1 MQLLW
6 AFVLKLNGA
15 VTNKKGSSVPESS
28 ASLRVKSVL
37 DVLDELGR
45 WVDEIPCVS
54 STQGRFGNRAFR
66 TWHERLVREAPD
78 LMKKIVCTRE
88 PSNGSSTYAFSET
101 AICEELSTYLCS
113 CFGDAERIDYGSGH
127 EAMFA
132 VVLYCL
138 RRTDVISESD
148 DASLVLLVF
157 RKYLSV
163 TRKLQTKYNL
173 EPAGSH
179 GVWGLDDY
187 SFLPFLW
194 GSAQLLNSQRI
205 SPNFI
210 DNDALIQENRAEYL
224 YVDAVGFIRD
234 VKKGPFFEHSPMLYD
249 ISRVP
254 GGWKKINQGMI
265 QMYRG
270 EVWGKRVVVQ
280 HMLFGQIFQFESGG
294 SSAPSND
301 TSPNVVAAS

>member
-1 MQLLW
+1 M
-6 AFVLKLNGA
+6 
-15 VTNKKGSSVPESS
+15 VTDKKVSSVSESL
-28 ASLRVKSVL
+28 ASDGVKSIL
-37 DVLDELGR
+37 GVLDEISG
-45 WVDEIPCVS
+45 WIDHIPCVS

-66 TWHERLVREAPD
+66 TWHEKLVQEAPK
-78 LMKKIVCTRE
+78 LMEKPVRARDT
-88 PSNGSSTYAFSET
+88 SNVSTHLSFSES
-101 AICEELSTYLCS
+101 AICEEISAYLCA

-127 EAMFA
+127 EAMFV

-138 RRTDVISESD
+138 KMTRVFSESD
-148 DASLVLLVF
+148 DVSLVLLVF
-157 RKYLSV
+157 RRYLSV

-187 SFLPFLW
+187 SFIPFLW

-210 DNDALIQENRAEYL
+210 DNDTVIQENRSEYL
-224 YVDAVGFIRD
+224 YIDAVGFIRD

-254 GGWKKINQGMI
+254 GGWKKINQGMTR
-265 QMYRG
+265 MYHG

-280 HMLFGQIFQFESGG
+280 HMLFGQIFRYDSDP
-294 SSAPSND
+294 PSPTTD
-301 TSPNVVAAS
+301 SSPNAANVAS

>member
-1 MQLLW
+1 MW
-6 AFVLKLNGA
+6 AFILKLNNA
-15 VTNKKGSSVPESS
+15 VIDKKASSISEST
-28 ASLRVKSVL
+28 ASVGVKSVL
-37 DVLDELGR
+37 DVLEELGG
-45 WVDEIPCVS
+45 WVDDIPCVS

-66 TWHERLVREAPD
+66 TWHERLVHEAPN
-78 LMKKIVCTRE
+78 LMNKIVRTRD
-88 PSNGSSTYAFSET
+88 PSSTPQQTFSDS
-101 AICEELSTYLCS
+101 AVCEELSAYLCS
-113 CFGDAERIDYGSGH
+113 CFGDADRIDYGSGH

-132 VVLYCL
+132 VVLFCL
-138 RRTDVISESD
+138 MLTGVFTESD
-148 DASLVLLVF
+148 CASLVLLVF
-157 RKYLSV
+157 RNYLRT

-194 GSAQLLNSQRI
+194 GSAQLLNCQRI
-205 SPNFI
+205 SPNFV
-210 DNDALIQENRAEYL
+210 DNDAVVQENRSEYL
-224 YVDAVGFIRD
+224 YIDAVGFIRD

-265 QMYRG
+265 RMYHG

-280 HMLFGQIFQFESGG
+280 HMLFGQIFRFESDPPTPN
-294 SSAPSND
+294 SDASRSA
-301 TSPNVVAAS
+301 VAAS